1 MKIKC
6 FRAIIAL
13 KKLVL
18 VTKMLDFEKL
28 SDCIEK
34 IRLENGVVGMSVALT
49 DRDKTVFLRDLVC
62 VI

>member
-1 MKIKC
+1 
-6 FRAIIAL
+6 
-13 KKLVL
+13 
-18 VTKMLDFEKL
+18 MLDFEKL